1 MRRMGAVRMAAAVF
15 LLCFGWG
22 GVLSCSNGSDGNNNE
37 GNKNG
42 ASEKIENGDGTIT
55 LRMQENGG
63 GFVSTTGSIK
73 TAETNW
79 IGYSGGGFIE
89 NLVKDT
95 SVVYTVTAA
104 QTITDAKIT
113 IHYANWQDANVRG
126 AYVYVN
132 DTLVNEN
139 NPISLTYTSKGT
151 QGQIVDGRWADSG
164 DLTGVTL
171 TAGSNIIEIKG
182 VPAASYETFV
192 KTAKDEAEN
201 RTTLVVNNDGQL
213 SNIDYLIVTGKGID
227 FGTDTTPYYTF
238 SYASENKTAGSV
250 TSETAPGSARS
261 GTEITVSAKANDGW
275 KFECWSD
282 GATKNPYTFE
292 LTKNT
297 AIFAHFIPNNYTS
310 PSGLV
315 GYATI
320 TDDAGAKY
328 TITGGAGAKAENKIT
343 IASYSNLTANK
354 NLLASDE
361 PKIITISGTISTKG
375 NANPL
380 LSEKY
385 TVGSNTTIYGTEQ
398 GRLQN
403 IEFSVEGENVIIRN
417 MMFGEV
423 ISWDKPVKS
432 GADDALSLNGATH
445 VWVDHCE
452 FQSHLTPQD
461 LEGNEITSGH
471 QYYSNDK
478 DWAKDFYDGLL
489 DIKNGSTWITIS
501 NCYFHDHWKACLC
514 ASGDGKADKNPTT
527 GVTDKDM
534 RVTFYGNYWKDIN
547 ARQPLFR
554 WGKAHIFNSYFHS
567 EASNISGEST
577 GINCRA
583 ESEVYIDHNYFENIK
598 TPIGYYNDETKS
610 KTGHWVNESN
620 KFDNCTKE
628 VASSSTTYKPP
639 YTWEPTKAKE
649 NIVNEA
655 GVGKLSA
662 DDLQ

>member
-1 MRRMGAVRMAAAVF
+1 MAAAVF

-42 ASEKIENGDGTIT
+42 ASEKIENDDGTIT
-55 LRMQENGG
+55 LKMQENGG

-89 NLVKDT
+89 NLVKGT

-113 IHYANWQDANVRG
+113 IHYANWQESNVRG

-132 DTLVNEN
+132 GTLINEN
-139 NPISLTYTSKGT
+139 NPISLTYTNKGT

-164 DLTGVTL
+164 DLTDVTL
-171 TAGSNIIEIKG
+171 TAGSNVIEIKG
-182 VPAASYETFV
+182 VPATNYTTFV
-192 KTAKDEAEN
+192 KTAKDEAEK
-201 RTTLVVNNDGQL
+201 RTILEVNNDGQL

-250 TSETAPGSARS
+250 TSETAPGSAKS

-282 GATKNPYTFE
+282 GATENPHTFK

-328 TITGGAGAKAENKIT
+328 TITGGAGGETIE
-343 IASYSNLTANK
+343 IASLDVLKANADKLSSDVPYIVHFTSEKRFTTADNKSECYTIGSNKTMYGK
-354 NLLASDE
+354 
-361 PKIITISGTISTKG
+361 TKG
-375 NANPL
+375 AGL
-380 LSEKY
+380 K
-385 TVGSNTTIYGTEQ
+385 
-398 GRLQN
+398 N
-403 IEFSVEGENVIIRN
+403 IEMRVTGSNVIIRN
-417 MMFGEV
+417 LVFGEV
-423 ISWDKPVKS
+423 IGDDTF
-432 GADDALSLNGATH
+432 GGTGNDALSLNGAKH

-452 FQSHLTPQD
+452 LFSHLDPK
-461 LEGNEITSGH
+461 N
-471 QYYSNDK
+471 NDGTDAGVTEEKAKK
-478 DWAKDFYDGLL
+478 DWYDGLL
-489 DIKNGSTWITIS
+489 DVKNGAAWITVS
-501 NCYFHDHWKACLC
+501 NCYFHDHWKAVLC
-514 ASGDGKADKNPTT
+514 GSS
-527 GVTDKDM
+527 DKDENGD
-534 RVTFYGNYWKDIN
+534 RAIRITFVGNYWENIN
-547 ARQPLFR
+547 SRQPLFR
-554 WGKAHIFNSYFHS
+554 WGKAHIFNNYFKGAAGKQANCIDVRIDS
-567 EASNISGEST
+567 QVWAEGNYFDTVKDAIGLDLANGGKDST
-577 GINCRA
+577 GKAAYRFTGTNKCVNA
-583 ESEVYIDHNYFENIK
+583 P
-598 TPIGYYNDETKS
+598 TPNSGTLPET
-610 KTGHWVNESN
+610 E
-620 KFDNCTKE
+620 
-628 VASSSTTYKPP
+628 KPRYD
-639 YTWEPTKAKE
+639 YTPK
-649 NIVNEA
+649 
-655 GVGKLSA
+655 SA
-662 DDLQ
+662 DEAKADAAALKDSIFLENL